1 LTADDY
7 FALLVTP
14 GGAATVLELPE
25 ETRAATA
32 AEVVEHLFAVEASLN
47 EVTLRVGR
55 REYGIVTRA
64 RLAELR
70 GHAPRQVGD
79 GDLGRL
85 PGPGTFVLL
94 RFGCT
99 DCGKVELRVHVD
111 EGRLPRCSEH
121 GEMRREP

>member
-1 LTADDY
+1 MTADDY

-14 GGAATVLELPE
+14 GGTATVLELPE
-25 ETRAATA
+25 ETRAAAA
-32 AEVVEHLFAVEASLN
+32 AEAVERLFAAEASLN
-47 EVTLRVGR
+47 EVTLRVGGH
-55 REYGIVTRA
+55 EYGIVTRA

-99 DCGKVELRVHVD
+99 ACSRVELRVHVD
-111 EGRLPRCSEH
+111 EERLPRCPDH

>member
-1 LTADDY
+1 MSTDDY

-14 GGAATVLELPE
+14 GATATVLELPE
-25 ETRAATA
+25 QTRAATA
-32 AEVVEHLFAVEASLN
+32 AEVVEQLFAVEASLN
-47 EVTLRVGR
+47 EVTLRVGC

-70 GHAPRQVGD
+70 GHTPRQVGD
-79 GDLGRL
+79 GDHGRL

-94 RFGCT
+94 RFSCT
-99 DCGKVELRVHVD
+99 ACGKEELRVHVD

-121 GEMRREP
+121 GEMRRET